1 MPGVPEDVDIAS
13 LERFPAQTL
22 TVVGAKGLP
31 AQRNMIL
38 SATREADII
47 VFFDDDF
54 FADRDYLANVERIF
68 TASADIVAA
77 TGFLLADGA
86 HGPGLSIDQGM
97 AMIEAQTRS
106 LANDQMV
113 DIYGTYGCNMTFRLK
128 PIRSNAI
135 LFDENLP
142 LYGWQEDID
151 FSLRV
156 GPYGRIVKIGNAAR
170 RSPGDQIRANVGRR
184 FGYSQIA
191 NPIYLI
197 RKGTMSCSMQKC

>member
-1 MPGVPEDVDIAS
+1 
-13 LERFPAQTL
+13 
-22 TVVGAKGLP
+22 
-31 AQRNMIL
+31 
-38 SATREADII
+38 
-47 VFFDDDF
+47 
-54 FADRDYLANVERIF
+54 
-68 TASADIVAA
+68 
-77 TGFLLADGA
+77 
-86 HGPGLSIDQGM
+86 M

-156 GPYGRIVKIGNAAR
+156 GPYGRIVKSERCAAFTWDSNPGER
-170 RSPGDQIRANVGRR
+170 RASASAIRRL
-184 FGYSQIA
+184 
-191 NPIYLI
+191 PIRSI
-197 RKGTMSCSMQKC
+197 SFARERCRGSMQKC